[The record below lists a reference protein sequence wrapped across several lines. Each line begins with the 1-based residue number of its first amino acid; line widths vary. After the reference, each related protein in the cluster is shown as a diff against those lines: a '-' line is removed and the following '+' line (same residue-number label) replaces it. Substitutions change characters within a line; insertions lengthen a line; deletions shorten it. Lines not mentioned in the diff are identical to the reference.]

1 MSKMFEKRSVFP
13 ATMDQMWAFHD
24 AVGAIHRLTPPPI
37 FVQVL
42 RNERKTLTEGVVDFR
57 LWFGLIPIHW
67 IARHEPGPTPTSFID
82 RMIEGPMESW
92 EHQHVFREVSGG
104 VELTDRITFAH
115 KPGLQGWITRLMFDG
130 LALQVL
136 FVYRHWW
143 TRRGVG
149 SARY

>member
-1 MSKMFEKRSVFP
+1 MPKVFEKRSVFP

-24 AVGAIHRLTPPPI
+24 ATGAINRLTPPPI

-57 LWFGLIPIHW
+57 LWFGPIPIHW

-82 RMIEGPMESW
+82 RMIEGPMELW
-92 EHQHVFREVSGG
+92 EHQHLFREVPGG

-115 KPGLQGWITRLMFDG
+115 KPGLHGWVTRLMFDG
-130 LALQVL
+130 LAMQVL
-136 FVYRHWW
+136 FVYRHWR
-143 TRRGVG
+143 TRRGV
-149 SARY
+149 